1 MACIFRL
8 SKCLE
13 NNVLKNCKNEPVFN
27 PVWGNICWGNAVVFA
42 VRAIAFCA
50 YESWGRD
57 ISDTMYSE
65 RVPMR
70 NLPPHIPMPEL
81 T

>member
-27 PVWGNICWGNAVVFA
+27 SVWGNICWGNAVVFA

-50 YESWGRD
+50 YES
-57 ISDTMYSE
+57 
-65 RVPMR
+65 
-70 NLPPHIPMPEL
+70 
-81 T
+81 

>member
-13 NNVLKNCKNEPVFN
+13 NNVLKNCKNEPVF
-27 PVWGNICWGNAVVFA
+27 A

-57 ISDTMYSE
+57 ISATMYSE

>member
-13 NNVLKNCKNEPVFN
+13 NNVLKNCKNEPFFA
-27 PVWGNICWGNAVVFA
+27 PFWGGICRGNAVVFA
-42 VRAIAFCA
+42 EKRSAFA
-50 YESWGRD
+50 YEPWARD
-57 ISDTMYSE
+57 TSATMYSE

>member
-27 PVWGNICWGNAVVFA
+27 PVWGNICRGNAVVFA
-42 VRAIAFCA
+42 AKRSACA
-50 YESWGRD
+50 YEPWARD
-57 ISDTMYSE
+57 TSATMYSE